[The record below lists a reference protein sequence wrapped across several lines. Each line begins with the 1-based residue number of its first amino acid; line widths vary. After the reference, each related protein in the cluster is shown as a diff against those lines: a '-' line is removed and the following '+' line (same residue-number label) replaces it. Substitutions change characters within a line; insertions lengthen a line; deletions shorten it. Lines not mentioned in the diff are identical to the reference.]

1 MSLDFISGFGCGLIL
16 LIFVLICCVLKK
28 DCKPETRV
36 YPLAIVTYENPQ
48 TPIPL
53 AIVVE

>member
-16 LIFVLICCVLKK
+16 LIIVLICCVLKK